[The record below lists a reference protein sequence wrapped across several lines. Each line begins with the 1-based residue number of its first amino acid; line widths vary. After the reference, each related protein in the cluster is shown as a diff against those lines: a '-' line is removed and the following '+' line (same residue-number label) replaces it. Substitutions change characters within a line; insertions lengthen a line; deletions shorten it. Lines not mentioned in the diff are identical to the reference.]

1 VKYRHLFF
9 DLDHTLWD
17 FDSNARESLEEIYTA
32 FGLEAKAIGPFQFF
46 YTTYLT
52 HNALLWSRYEK
63 GYITN
68 EELKWRRMWRTLLDF
83 KIADEKLAKE
93 MSAQY
98 LEILPTKRKVFDYTF
113 EILDYLT
120 AKDYSI
126 HLITNGFEKT
136 QRSKLNNSNLAKYF
150 KNIITSE
157 ISNSVKPKKEIFEYA
172 LNKAK
177 GKIEE
182 CIMIGD
188 NLEADILGAQKAG
201 MDTIFANHIY
211 ADCNISPTYMIH
223 HLKELENIL

>member
-1 VKYRHLFF
+1 MKYRHLFF

-68 EELKWRRMWRTLLDF
+68 EELKWRRMWRT
-83 KIADEKLAKE
+83 
-93 MSAQY
+93 
-98 LEILPTKRKVFDYTF
+98 
-113 EILDYLT
+113 
-120 AKDYSI
+120 
-126 HLITNGFEKT
+126 
-136 QRSKLNNSNLAKYF
+136 
-150 KNIITSE
+150 TSE